1 MSERL
6 TEGGVARLGAGPGLD
21 LVSGQVLVWRWVDR
35 SVVCSAVPQSH
46 PTPSSTLEVNRSPCW
61 SPTLTPTSPSAGCPT
76 TCRTSGPRHEI
87 QSYDH
92 ASISCR
98 DPGRSTTPDHL
109 LAQAPSQ
116 PRRNDRARATDAHGR
131 QPRRSPVVDA
141 NATGPAGINLGK
153 VTAGPGTGSPPVP
166 TPDAGQAGS
175 NRYPGAAAPRR
186 RPSWPELALS
196 GQAA

>member
-1 MSERL
+1 LVGVTNRMVGVVHDGLRTPRSLCAGSERL

-87 QSYDH
+87 RSYDH
-92 ASISCR
+92 ASISAGTL
-98 DPGRSTTPDHL
+98 DAPPPLTT
-109 LAQAPSQ
+109 
-116 PRRNDRARATDAHGR
+116 
-131 QPRRSPVVDA
+131 
-141 NATGPAGINLGK
+141 
-153 VTAGPGTGSPPVP
+153 
-166 TPDAGQAGS
+166 
-175 NRYPGAAAPRR
+175 YWR
-186 RPSWPELALS
+186 RPQADRGGTIGRGRRMLMAASLAARRWS
-196 GQAA
+196 TRTQQARRESTSVK